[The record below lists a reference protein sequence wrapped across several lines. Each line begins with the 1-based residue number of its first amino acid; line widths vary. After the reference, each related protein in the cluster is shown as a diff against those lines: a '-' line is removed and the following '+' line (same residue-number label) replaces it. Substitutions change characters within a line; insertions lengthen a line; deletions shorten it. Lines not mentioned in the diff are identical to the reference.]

1 MVTSA
6 GVLKGVP
13 DRWHKYRVV
22 EAGHLLGTSE
32 PEDPDRAERPS
43 RAGAREAAFTDR
55 RPASSVRRATLFVP
69 ALPAQNGD
77 DPQLFGLNAAQMN
90 LAAALEEAELP
101 GGQAAL
107 LAALRHISEAQGM
120 SAVAAR
126 AGIPRESLYRALSP
140 KGNPT
145 IKTFLAV
152 VRGAGLHLEVSRE
165 PAHA

>member
-1 MVTSA
+1 MNVPRDVSHDDA
-6 GVLKGVP
+6 VVAMLK
-13 DRWHKYRVV
+13 
-22 EAGHLLGTSE
+22 A
-32 PEDPDRAERPS
+32 DPDFANEY
-43 RAGAREAAFTDR
+43 
-55 RPASSVRRATLFVP
+55 
-69 ALPAQNGD
+69 
-77 DPQLFGLNAAQMN
+77 